1 MRASRVCV
9 LAASFL
15 PAVALGQTV
24 TIGVLGLFRPQRLEI
39 RSAENST
46 LVIRSGPRH
55 WELEPGAALAL
66 QNQPGSCILATFPRE
81 QVCVAML
88 DASARDGRAVRFQL
102 RVPGKLTRVYQG
114 WLHITLSREASSRI
128 ASTQTQLVAVV
139 AMDLELAVASAVAAE
154 SPPDA
159 PLEALKAQAVASRS
173 LLLAGKGAHA
183 NFDFCDTT
191 HCQFLREPPD
201 REGPAS
207 VATHATRSM
216 VLSFQ
221 GQPFAALFS
230 ASCGGRTRTPA
241 EIGLHPPGYPYYSVD
256 CAFCRA
262 HPDPW
267 QRSVSLPEAEILR
280 TRGETG
286 RILLARQHGW
296 DAVPGNHF
304 SAHRSPQD
312 AAVVLLSGCGHGH
325 GVGLCQGGAGGMARA
340 GADYRAILRHYFPNA
355 DILVL
360 SPAATAH

>member
-1 MRASRVCV
+1 MRASRICV
-9 LAASFL
+9 LAASVL
-15 PAVALGQTV
+15 PVFASAQTV
-24 TIGVLGLFRPQRLEI
+24 NIGVLGLFRPQQLEI
-39 RSAENST
+39 RAAENST
-46 LVIRSGPRH
+46 LVVRSGSRH
-55 WELEPGAALAL
+55 WELEPGAALFL
-66 QNQPGSCILATFPRE
+66 QNQPGSCMLATFPSE

-88 DASARDGRAVRFQL
+88 HASARDGRAVRFQL

-114 WLHITLSREASSRI
+114 RLHITSSRV
-128 ASTQTQLVAVV
+128 AFTRSQLVAVV

-173 LLLAGKGAHA
+173 LLVAGKGAHA

-191 HCQFLREPPD
+191 HCQFLREPPAQ
-201 REGPAS
+201 ESAA
-207 VATHATRSM
+207 VAAAQATRGM

-241 EIGLHPPGYPYYSVD
+241 EIGLQLAGYPYYSVE
-256 CAFCRA
+256 CAYCRA
-262 HPDPW
+262 HPEPW
-267 QRSVSLPEAEILR
+267 QRTVSLPEAELLR
-280 TRGETG
+280 TRGEAG

-312 AAVVLLSGCGHGH
+312 AAVVLLSGSGHGH
-325 GVGLCQGGAGGMARA
+325 GVGLCQRGAGGMARA
-340 GADYRAILRHYFPNA
+340 GADYRAILHHYFPNA

-360 SPAATAH
+360 GSAATAH